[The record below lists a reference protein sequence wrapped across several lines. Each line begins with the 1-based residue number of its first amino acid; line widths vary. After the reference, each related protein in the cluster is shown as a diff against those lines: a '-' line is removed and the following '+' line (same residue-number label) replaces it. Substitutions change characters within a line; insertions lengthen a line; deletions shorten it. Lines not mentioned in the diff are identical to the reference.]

1 MGFRC
6 ALRNLTTLKQ
16 LFLIEVPRVSSLFLQ
31 SMGVWLINGTAQDA
45 KAFCPLGASTDEVK
59 YGAINNKILASR
71 HMRPAQIA
79 EAQRLVRSWQEKHQ
93 NSAQMSPNSVVKTP
107 AATDIRA
114 DHKRIERI
122 QRQLN
127 SLGYDAGP
135 ADGNF
140 GPRTRAAIRAFEARE
155 KLPVSGEISE
165 SLEDELRAA
174 LLVIPTLPGPPQAR

>member
-1 MGFRC
+1 
-6 ALRNLTTLKQ
+6 
-16 LFLIEVPRVSSLFLQ
+16 
-31 SMGVWLINGTAQDA
+31 
-45 KAFCPLGASTDEVK
+45 
-59 YGAINNKILASR
+59 
-71 HMRPAQIA
+71 
-79 EAQRLVRSWQEKHQ
+79 
-93 NSAQMSPNSVVKTP
+93 MSPNSVVKTP